1 MNFQIITL
9 DKMILDKHTW
19 GMLNMRPRPY
29 KREYGK
35 QTQYNL
41 HSGVAV
47 LVRPYEYI
55 IGMAVMTSKVLPSNL
70 VEGALVGRPSQQV
83 FIAISLGSLIL
94 HCPFFYNGIL

>member
-1 MNFQIITL
+1 
-9 DKMILDKHTW
+9 MILDKHTW

-47 LVRPYEYI
+47 LVRPYEQS
-55 IGMAVMTSKVLPSNL
+55 T
-70 VEGALVGRPSQQV
+70 ALEPGRGCLSRK
-83 FIAISLGSLIL
+83 A
-94 HCPFFYNGIL
+94 